1 MPSVRY
7 LIIILFFFSCSS
19 PNKYSLTGNIELEDN
34 EKVFLVQMKDNRPLL
49 IDSTSVKNGQFKFSD
64 SIYFPE
70 MHYLFFE
77 KVTGNIPF
85 VLEPGNI
92 LIDIYKDSIRTSKIS
107 GTKSN
112 QDWTDYLNETQIYT
126 TELNNIQIEI
136 NQLLR
141 TGDSILISDLEEQ
154 FTDVRGKLVDYEFLF
169 MDDKKD
175 SYISA
180 LILQRMIF
188 ERSID
193 FDKADSILNSFD
205 KGLDNT
211 NPYVSVRNII
221 DNYKLSNIESP
232 TIGSFAPKFTGP
244 GIDGEIISLE
254 QIKSKYIL
262 IDFWASW
269 CEPCRIENPVLTNL
283 MKSYSNDDFIIMG
296 VSLDISRDA
305 WMKAIE
311 VDDIGSWIHI
321 SNLEYFNG
329 PIVKLYNIRGDIG
342 IPSNFLIN
350 EERKIIAK
358 DIKSDELEF
367 ILNSQLK
374 NLN

>member
-1 MPSVRY
+1 MRFL
-7 LIIILFFFSCSS
+7 LIIFFIVSCSS
-19 PNKYSLTGNIELEDN
+19 PSKYSLIGNIELDDN

-49 IDSTSVKNGQFKFSD
+49 IDSTSVNKGQFMFSD

-77 KVTGNIPF
+77 KISGNIPF

-136 NQLLR
+136 NQLIR

-154 FTDVRGKLVDYEFLF
+154 FKEVRGKLVKYEFLF
-169 MDDKKD
+169 MDDRKD

-205 KGLDNT
+205 KSLENT
-211 NPYVSVRNII
+211 NPFVSVTNII

-254 QIKSKYIL
+254 QVKSKYIL

-283 MKSYSNDDFIIMG
+283 MKSYSNDNFVIMG
-296 VSLDISRDA
+296 VSLDVSRDA
-305 WMKAIE
+305 WLKAIE
-311 VDDIGSWIHI
+311 VDDIKSWIHI

-329 PIVKLYNIRGDIG
+329 PIVKLYNIRGDVG

-350 EERKIIAK
+350 EERRIIAK

>member
-1 MPSVRY
+1 MRY
-7 LIIILFFFSCSS
+7 LIIIMFFIISCSKPS
-19 PNKYSLTGNIELEDN
+19 KYSLTGNVDLNDD
-34 EKVFLVQMKDNRPLL
+34 EKVFLVQMKDNRPVL
-49 IDSTSVKNGQFKFSD
+49 IDSTSVVSGEFKFSD
-64 SIYFPE
+64 SINFPD

-77 KVTGNIPF
+77 KITGNIPF

-92 LIDIYKDSIRTSKIS
+92 QIEVYKDSLRSSKIT

-112 QDWTDYLNETQIYT
+112 NDWTDYLSETRPFT
-126 TELNNIQIEI
+126 SELNNIQIEI
-136 NQLLR
+136 NQSLR
-141 TGDSILISDLEEQ
+141 LGDSVLIYDLEEQ
-154 FTDVRGKLVDYEFLF
+154 FIDMRSKLVDYEFLF
-169 MDDKKD
+169 MNNRKE

-193 FDKADSILNSFD
+193 YDKADSILNTFD
-205 KGLDNT
+205 KTLENT

-232 TIGSFAPKFTGP
+232 NIGSFAPKFSGP
-244 GIDGEIISLE
+244 GINGDIISLN

-269 CEPCRIENPVLTNL
+269 CEPCRIENPGLTNL
-283 MKSYSNDDFIIMG
+283 MESYSNDDFVILG
-296 VSLDISRDA
+296 VSLDVSRDA
-305 WMKAIE
+305 WIKAIE
-311 VDDIGSWIHI
+311 VDGIDSWIHI
-321 SNLEYFNG
+321 SNLKYFNG
-329 PIVKLYNIRGDIG
+329 PIVKLYNIRGDVG

-350 EERKIIAK
+350 QERKIIAK
-358 DIKSDELEF
+358 DIKTDELEF
-367 ILNSQLK
+367 ILNSQLN

>member
-1 MPSVRY
+1 MRFL
-7 LIIILFFFSCSS
+7 LIIFFIVSCSS
-19 PNKYSLTGNIELEDN
+19 PGKYSLIGNIELDDN

-49 IDSTSVKNGQFKFSD
+49 IDSTIVNKGQFVFSD

-77 KVTGNIPF
+77 KISGNIPF

-154 FTDVRGKLVDYEFLF
+154 FKEVRGKLVDYEFLF
-169 MDDKKD
+169 MDDRKD

-205 KGLDNT
+205 KSLDNT
-211 NPYVSVRNII
+211 NPFVSVTNII

-244 GIDGEIISLE
+244 GIDGEIISL
-254 QIKSKYIL
+254 
-262 IDFWASW
+262 
-269 CEPCRIENPVLTNL
+269 
-283 MKSYSNDDFIIMG
+283 
-296 VSLDISRDA
+296 SL
-305 WMKAIE
+305 
-311 VDDIGSWIHI
+311 IHI
-321 SNLEYFNG
+321 
-329 PIVKLYNIRGDIG
+329 
-342 IPSNFLIN
+342 
-350 EERKIIAK
+350 
-358 DIKSDELEF
+358 
-367 ILNSQLK
+367 
-374 NLN
+374 